1 MRKSTPIIA
10 FLLIG
15 VCATEAQA
23 PWIWTPQSR
32 RWVNPKYAAKD
43 SPRAQMDWAVNFFE
57 QRNYERAVKEFL
69 RLVRAFPKSELA
81 PEAQYLSGI
90 SYELT
95 GRLGEATAA
104 YKKLVEIYPFSARF
118 KDGIEREFLIA
129 ESFYAGVKMKLIGPL
144 KVPALDKAIEIYQHV
159 VAQAPY
165 GEYGA
170 RAQFR
175 LGECF
180 LRQQRFEEA
189 NRAFQK
195 VVDDYPS
202 SALLTQ
208 AKFNVAFCARQ
219 LSLNPS
225 YDQSSTDEA
234 IHWYETF
241 IASHPESD
249 LIPQAH
255 ESLKQLKGFKAQGLI
270 QVAEFYEKAAKPA
283 SAAVYYR
290 RVVEEYPD
298 SPQAAQAVA
307 KLSELEQSGA
317 LKE

>member
-1 MRKSTPIIA
+1 MRKSTLIIA

-15 VCATEAQA
+15 VYATEAQA

-57 QRNYERAVKEFL
+57 QRNYERAAKEFA

-81 PEAQYLSGI
+81 PEAQYLAGI
-90 SYELT
+90 TYELL
-95 GRLGEATAA
+95 GRMGEATAA

-118 KDGIEREFLIA
+118 KDGIEREFSIA

-175 LGECF
+175 LGESF
-180 LRQQRFEEA
+180 LRQQRFGEA
-189 NRAFQK
+189 HRAFQK
-195 VVDDYPS
+195 VVDDYPAS
-202 SALLTQ
+202 PLLEQ

-219 LSLNPS
+219 LSLKPS
-225 YDQSSTDEA
+225 YDQSATEEA

-249 LIPQAH
+249 LIPQAQ
-255 ESLKQLKGFKAQGLI
+255 ESLKQLKSFKAQGLA
-270 QVAEFYEKAAKPA
+270 QAAEFYEKSGKRS
-283 SAAVYYR
+283 SAALYYR
-290 RVVEEYPD
+290 RIVEEYPD
-298 SPQAAQAVA
+298 SPQAVKAVA
-307 KLSELEQSGA
+307 KLSELEKSGA
-317 LKE
+317 LQE